1 MIDQKWNTAPTVA
14 LISTLYTYEKLKR
27 IFLKK
32 LDMFN
37 FSDKNSSYEIQIC
50 NVMIEIFI
58 Y

>member
-1 MIDQKWNTAPTVA
+1 MEHCSNSCLDLK
-14 LISTLYTYEKLKR
+14 TLYTYEKMKR

-37 FSDKNSSYEIQIC
+37 FSDKNSSYEMQIC